1 MDLVSSP
8 QLKTTPGSH
17 GERSTLDQGTPSLH
31 APLTEARLGM
41 RIASTSTM
49 RPGPILTPVISNR
62 KSHSAILRSRGLRRA
77 KFSCA
82 PGRAG
87 KRGRATCQ
95 KVPIM
100 K

>member
-1 MDLVSSP
+1 MVLASSP
-8 QLKTTPGSH
+8 QLKTTSGSH
-17 GERSTLDQGTPSLH
+17 REKSTLDQGMPSLH
-31 APLTEARLGM
+31 SPLTEARVGM
-41 RIASTSTM
+41 QIASASTM
-49 RPGPILTPVISNR
+49 RPGPILTPVISDR

>member
-1 MDLVSSP
+1 MVLASSP
-8 QLKTTPGSH
+8 QLKTVPGSPR
-17 GERSTLDQGTPSLH
+17 EKSTLNQGARS
-31 APLTEARLGM
+31 PLTEARLGM
-41 RIASTSTM
+41 RIGSTSTM
-49 RPGPILTPVISNR
+49 RPGPILTPVISDR

>member
-1 MDLVSSP
+1 MVLASSP
-8 QLKTTPGSH
+8 QLKTMPGSQR
-17 GERSTLDQGTPSLH
+17 EKSTLNQGTRSLH
-31 APLTEARLGM
+31 SPLTEARLGM
-41 RIASTSTM
+41 RIASTM
-49 RPGPILTPVISNR
+49 RPGPILTPVISDR

>member
-1 MDLVSSP
+1 MVLASSP
-8 QLKTTPGSH
+8 QLKMTSGSQR
-17 GERSTLDQGTPSLH
+17 EKSTLDQGTPTLH
-31 APLTEARLGM
+31 SPLTEARFGM
-41 RIASTSTM
+41 KIASASTM
-49 RPGPILTPVISNR
+49 RPGPILTPVISDR

-87 KRGRATCQ
+87 KRGRATCE
-95 KVPIM
+95 KVPII